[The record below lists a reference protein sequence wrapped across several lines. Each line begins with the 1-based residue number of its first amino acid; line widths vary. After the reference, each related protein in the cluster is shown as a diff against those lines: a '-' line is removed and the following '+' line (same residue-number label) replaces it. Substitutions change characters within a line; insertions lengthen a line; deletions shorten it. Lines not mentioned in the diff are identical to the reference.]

1 MRAGF
6 HRINPHA
13 RRVVIEVVAR
23 QQVGKPLL
31 PNVKVDVVDNFT
43 FGALL
48 DGRLRP
54 YSTPESTARN

>member
-13 RRVVIEVVAR
+13 RRVVNNVVAR

-31 PNVKVDVVDNFT
+31 PNVKVEVVDNFT
-43 FGALL
+43 FGALF
-48 DGRLRP
+48 DGR
-54 YSTPESTARN
+54 